1 MLFFVFLV
9 SCLSRLVFIQFFRS
23 SYLADLAKKQHNLYL
38 ELEPVRGTIYDTNLK
53 PLAINLPAE
62 SLFASPNEIKDTDKE
77 KIIERL
83 VPLLNADENFLRE
96 RLFRKKSF
104 VWLARK
110 MTPQQAEAVRA
121 LKIKGLGLIK
131 ESKRTYPNSYLA
143 SHVIGFAG
151 LDNTGL
157 EGMELAFDKYL
168 KGEVGWALFLRDAR
182 QRKLDIWEEMVLPKD
197 GYDLIL
203 TIDEVLQYIAER
215 ELDKVFQSSHA
226 KGACIVMMDPHTG
239 AILALA
245 NRPTY
250 DLNNSGKVDKDQM
263 RNRAICD
270 LFEPGSVFKIVTLCA
285 ALEEKKV
292 NEEDRFFCENGSYKV
307 LSHTLHDHRPHG
319 WLTFREV
326 IQQSSNIGTTKV
338 AQMLGPKAVSRY
350 VKLFGFGEKLGI
362 DLPGEINGVAK
373 EPRQWSKI
381 SIAAIPIG
389 QEVGVTVLQLASAI
403 SVIANGGQLMKPYL
417 VQSIQ
422 DKRQETIKEF
432 SPLMIRKVISSEV
445 AARAKKILAGVVE
458 SGTGTLAKMEGITA
472 AGKTGTG
479 QKLEPN
485 GTYSHSKFIASFIG
499 FAPVE
504 DPLIT
509 VVVVVDEPRPYYFGG
524 VVAAPVFKNVAS
536 DSIKYLKT
544 NQIPSRMVRLNE
556 D

>member
-1 MLFFVFLV
+1 VQINNYRPRFEAVFLLFFVFLV

-245 NRPTY
+245 NRVRY
-250 DLNNSGKVDKDQM
+250 
-263 RNRAICD
+263 
-270 LFEPGSVFKIVTLCA
+270 
-285 ALEEKKV
+285 
-292 NEEDRFFCENGSYKV
+292 
-307 LSHTLHDHRPHG
+307 
-319 WLTFREV
+319 
-326 IQQSSNIGTTKV
+326 
-338 AQMLGPKAVSRY
+338 SR
-350 VKLFGFGEKLGI
+350 
-362 DLPGEINGVAK
+362 
-373 EPRQWSKI
+373 S
-381 SIAAIPIG
+381 
-389 QEVGVTVLQLASAI
+389 
-403 SVIANGGQLMKPYL
+403 
-417 VQSIQ
+417 
-422 DKRQETIKEF
+422 
-432 SPLMIRKVISSEV
+432 
-445 AARAKKILAGVVE
+445 
-458 SGTGTLAKMEGITA
+458 
-472 AGKTGTG
+472 
-479 QKLEPN
+479 
-485 GTYSHSKFIASFIG
+485 
-499 FAPVE
+499 
-504 DPLIT
+504 
-509 VVVVVDEPRPYYFGG
+509 
-524 VVAAPVFKNVAS
+524 
-536 DSIKYLKT
+536 
-544 NQIPSRMVRLNE
+544 
-556 D
+556 